1 MIPVLWISLISFFL
15 GLAGCKGYEI
25 LPDQIEVTVGR
36 ELPDDGCRE
45 IGPVSGSVSK
55 ISGTS
60 AEALENM
67 KKDAARKGANFVLYE
82 SASGTGTAMKGVAYS
97 CN

>member
-1 MIPVLWISLISFFL
+1 MKNFFSYSVIAAGLIFS
-15 GLAGCKGYEI
+15 GCKGYEI
-25 LPDQIEVTVGR
+25 LPDKIEVKVGR
-36 ELPDDGCRE
+36 EVPDDDCRE
-45 IGPVSGSVSK
+45 VGPVNGSVSK

-60 AEALENM
+60 EEALENM

-82 SASGTGTAMKGVAYS
+82 SASGTGTAMKGIAYS

>member
-1 MIPVLWISLISFFL
+1 MKYLIL
-15 GLAGCKGYEI
+15 PLLMLTGCSGYEI
-25 LPDQIEVTVGR
+25 LPDKIEVKVGR
-36 ELPDDGCRE
+36 ELPDDDCRE

-60 AEALENM
+60 EEALENM
-67 KKDAARKGANFVLYE
+67 KKDASRKGGNFVLYE
-82 SASGTGTAMKGVAYS
+82 GASGTGTAMKGIAYS

>member
-1 MIPVLWISLISFFL
+1 MKKLISIFALLFL

-25 LPDQIEVTVGR
+25 LPEKIEVKVGR
-36 ELPDDGCRE
+36 EVPDDDCRE
-45 IGPVSGSVSK
+45 IGPVNGSVAK

-60 AEALENM
+60 EEALENM
-67 KKDAARKGANFVLYE
+67 KKDAARKGANFVLYD
-82 SASGTGTAMKGVAYS
+82 SASATGTAMKGVAYS